1 MKVYIAGPMR
11 GIKDFNFPEFDAV
24 AEWIRTFGY
33 EVFNPADRD
42 REVHGEGVNTS
53 ATGDLK
59 DIEHTGFSL
68 RDALGA
74 DLQWIAAH
82 ADAVCV
88 LPGWENSKGA
98 QAEVALA
105 RALGLEVWAWDPE
118 SFDAP
123 LLLEV
128 DASCEVAPTDEVR
141 SVSSTGGEK
150 GVKLARYDLIPTL
163 PLEELAKH
171 YGRGA
176 GKYDDH
182 NWARGYEW
190 SKSYAAMQ
198 RHANAFWSGVDID
211 EETGSPHIVAVAWHA
226 FTLCEFFMRSEY
238 HQFDDRREQR

>member
-1 MKVYIAGPMR
+1 MKVYVAGPMR

-53 ATGDLK
+53 DTGDLK

-105 RALGLEVWAWDPE
+105 CALGLEVWAWDPE
-118 SFDAP
+118 SRDAP
-123 LLLEV
+123 ML
-128 DASCEVAPTDEVR
+128 DWSDMQPAPAGEVR

-150 GVKLARYDLIPTL
+150 GVKLARFDLIPTL

-211 EETGSPHIVAVAWHA
+211 EETGSLHIVAVAWHA

>member
-1 MKVYIAGPMR
+1 MKVYVAGPMR
-11 GIKDFNFPEFDAV
+11 GIKDFNFPAFDAC
-24 AEWIRTFGY
+24 ADWIREFGY

-42 REVHGEGVNTS
+42 REKHGDDVNKS
-53 ATGDLK
+53 ATGDLA
-59 DIEHTGFSL
+59 DIVSTGFSL

-74 DLQWIAAH
+74 DLAWIAAE

-118 SFDAP
+118 SHGAP
-123 LLLEV
+123 MLEV
-128 DASCEVAPTDEVR
+128 DDDPAPAGEVR
-141 SVSSTGGEK
+141 TVSSTGGEK
-150 GVKLARYDLIPTL
+150 GVKLERFDLLPTL

-176 GKYDDH
+176 AKYDDH

-190 SKSYAAMQ
+190 SKSYAALQ
-198 RHANAFWSGVDID
+198 RHANAFWSGTDID
-211 EETGSPHIVAVAWHA
+211 PETGSPHIVAVAWHA
-226 FTLCEFFMRSEY
+226 FTLTEFLLKDEY
-238 HQFDDRREQR
+238 AQFDDRRK